1 MIKVCSKCKHEKSL
15 KDFHVQN
22 KKENTFH
29 TQCKQCVSEYGKKR
43 TNSDVHQIRLW
54 LIRKDKEVKKTY
66 PIFKKCAKC
75 KTEKPMKDFNSR
87 GVSSIRK
94 DGTDIKSARCK
105 ECLKIDIKE
114 WREKNLKRE
123 REKARL
129 RMSKYIKE
137 NYYEHKEKRRAWK
150 AKGREEINDWYVKT
164 LLLREGSNG
173 ASLLKRKQI
182 PQSLI
187 DLKREEIKL
196 NREIKKRK
204 NDKSI

>member
-1 MIKVCSKCKHEKSL
+1 MIKVCSKCKQEKSL
-15 KDFHVQN
+15 QDFHVQN
-22 KKENTFH
+22 KKKNTFH
-29 TQCKQCVSEYGKKR
+29 TQCKQCVSEYGEKR

-66 PIFKKCAKC
+66 PLFKKCFKC
-75 KTEKPMKDFNSR
+75 KTLKPMKDFNSK
-87 GVSSIRK
+87 GVSRRRN
-94 DGTDIKSARCK
+94 DGTDTKSAWCK
-105 ECLKIDIKE
+105 ECLKIKSKE

-137 NYYEHKEKRRAWK
+137 NYYEHKENRRKWR
-150 AKGREEINDWYVKT
+150 AKGREEINDDYVKK
-164 LLLREGSNG
+164 LILREGSNG

-196 NREIKKRK
+196 KREIKKRK

>member
-1 MIKVCSKCKHEKSL
+1 
-15 KDFHVQN
+15 
-22 KKENTFH
+22 
-29 TQCKQCVSEYGKKR
+29 
-43 TNSDVHQIRLW
+43 
-54 LIRKDKEVKKTY
+54 
-66 PIFKKCAKC
+66 
-75 KTEKPMKDFNSR
+75 MKDFNSK
-87 GVSSIRK
+87 GVSRRRN
-94 DGTDIKSARCK
+94 DGTDSKSAWCK
-105 ECLKIDIKE
+105 ECLKIKSKE

-137 NYYEHKEKRRAWK
+137 NYYEHKENRRKWR
-150 AKGREEINDWYVKT
+150 AKGREEISNDYVKK
-164 LLLREGSNG
+164 LILRECSKG

-196 NREIKKRK
+196 KRAIKKRK

>member
-1 MIKVCSKCKHEKSL
+1 
-15 KDFHVQN
+15 
-22 KKENTFH
+22 
-29 TQCKQCVSEYGKKR
+29 
-43 TNSDVHQIRLW
+43 

-66 PIFKKCAKC
+66 PLFKKCAKC

-87 GVSSIRK
+87 GVSKKTK
-94 DGTDIKSARCK
+94 DGTDTKSARCK
-105 ECLKIDIKE
+105 ECLKIDTKE
-114 WREKNLKRE
+114 YREKNLKRE

-129 RMSKYIKE
+129 RMSKYIKD

-164 LLLREGSNG
+164 LILREASNG